1 MISEENKKT
10 NEEPVNTAEQQT
22 AEENTEPVTS
32 TGFVEAAAEPQPQ
45 SEPQPVPQPS
55 VTIQAQSEPQHPFSR
70 EEWILTHLEGH
81 DLLEYLKMENEKEK
95 AALRAKETRQERILS
110 AFQLT
115 VSLAAAVGIIYVLSA
130 DPTILVNVL
139 YIAGI
144 TGGLWLWKRNK

>member
-95 AALRAKETRQERILS
+95 AALRAKET
-110 AFQLT
+110 
-115 VSLAAAVGIIYVLSA
+115 
-130 DPTILVNVL
+130 
-139 YIAGI
+139 
-144 TGGLWLWKRNK
+144 

>member
-10 NEEPVNTAEQQT
+10 NEESVNTAEQQT

-32 TGFVEAAAEPQPQ
+32 TGFVEAVVEPQPQ
-45 SEPQPVPQPS
+45 SEPQPS
-55 VTIQAQSEPQHPFSR
+55 VTIQAQSEPQRPFSR

>member
-1 MISEENKKT
+1 MSLEENKT
-10 NEEPVNTAEQQT
+10 ANEESVNNEEQQAGET
-22 AEENTEPVTS
+22 VKEEAMQEMQAEPVKKLEES
-32 TGFVEAAAEPQPQ
+32 Q
-45 SEPQPVPQPS
+45 SGPVPQPS
-55 VTIQAQSEPQHPFSR
+55 VTIQPQPEPQRPFSR

-95 AALRAKETRQERILS
+95 TALRAKETRQERILS

-115 VSLAAAVGIIYVLSA
+115 ISMAAAVAIIYVLSA

-144 TGGLWLWKRNK
+144 IGGLWLWKRNK

>member
-1 MISEENKKT
+1 MSLEENKT
-10 NEEPVNTAEQQT
+10 ANEESVNNEEQQAGET
-22 AEENTEPVTS
+22 VKEEAMQEMQAESVKKLEES
-32 TGFVEAAAEPQPQ
+32 Q
-45 SEPQPVPQPS
+45 SGPVPQPS
-55 VTIQAQSEPQHPFSR
+55 VTIQPQPEPQRPFSR

-95 AALRAKETRQERILS
+95 TALRAKETRQERILS

-115 VSLAAAVGIIYVLSA
+115 ISMAAAVAIIYVLSA

-144 TGGLWLWKRNK
+144 IGGLWLWKRNK

>member
-10 NEEPVNTAEQQT
+10 NEEPVNNAEQQT
-22 AEENTEPVTS
+22 EEENTEPKIS
-32 TGFVEAAAEPQPQ
+32 TGFVEAVVEPQPQ
-45 SEPQPVPQPS
+45 SEPQPS
-55 VTIQAQSEPQHPFSR
+55 VTIQAQSEPQRPFSR

-139 YIAGI
+139 YIAG
-144 TGGLWLWKRNK
+144 WLWKRNK

>member
-10 NEEPVNTAEQQT
+10 NEEPVNNAEQQT
-22 AEENTEPVTS
+22 EEENTEPKIS
-32 TGFVEAAAEPQPQ
+32 TGFVEAVVEPQPQ
-45 SEPQPVPQPS
+45 SEPQPS
-55 VTIQAQSEPQHPFSR
+55 ATIQAQSEPQHPFSR

>member
-10 NEEPVNTAEQQT
+10 NEEPVNNAEQQT
-22 AEENTEPVTS
+22 EEENTEPKIS
-32 TGFVEAAAEPQPQ
+32 TGFVEAVVEPQPQ
-45 SEPQPVPQPS
+45 SEPQPS
-55 VTIQAQSEPQHPFSR
+55 ATIQAQSEPQRPFSR

>member
-22 AEENTEPVTS
+22 EEENTEPKIS
-32 TGFVEAAAEPQPQ
+32 TGFVEAVVEPQPQ
-45 SEPQPVPQPS
+45 SEPQPS
-55 VTIQAQSEPQHPFSR
+55 VTIQAQSEPQRPFSR
-70 EEWILTHLEGH
+70 EEWILTHLEDH

>member
-1 MISEENKKT
+1 
-10 NEEPVNTAEQQT
+10 
-22 AEENTEPVTS
+22 
-32 TGFVEAAAEPQPQ
+32 
-45 SEPQPVPQPS
+45 
-55 VTIQAQSEPQHPFSR
+55 
-70 EEWILTHLEGH
+70 
-81 DLLEYLKMENEKEK
+81 MENEKEK